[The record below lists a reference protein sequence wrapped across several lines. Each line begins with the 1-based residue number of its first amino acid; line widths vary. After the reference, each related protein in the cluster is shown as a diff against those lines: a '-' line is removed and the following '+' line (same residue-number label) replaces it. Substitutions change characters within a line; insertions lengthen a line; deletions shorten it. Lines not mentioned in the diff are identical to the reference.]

1 MKTSYKDF
9 DFTTE
14 TINGV
19 ETHVA
24 SLPKGFSKGGIVDIR
39 KMIRPINAQ
48 R

>member
-24 SLPKGFSKGGIVDIR
+24 NLPKGFSRGGIVDIR
-39 KMIRPINAQ
+39 KMTRPINAQ